1 MKSLY
6 LLDEILSAASPNHL
20 SKQEAL
26 DALGVGSHQL
36 WILTSTL
43 RESYDRRVEVNHLGL
58 RYPQPPAIPLWVEFL
73 AGVTRLSRATK
84 RIVMEDAIDQKVIT
98 VTVKRKCVRILPFE
112 IRDDQVVVAAEI
124 PGGEVARRFSPTHLD
139 EIDAVVEI
147 RKFSGDAGQLRR
159 FLGC

>member
-1 MKSLY
+1 
-6 LLDEILSAASPNHL
+6 
-20 SKQEAL
+20 
-26 DALGVGSHQL
+26 
-36 WILTSTL
+36 
-43 RESYDRRVEVNHLGL
+43 
-58 RYPQPPAIPLWVEFL
+58 LWVEFL